1 MNRLVD
7 EQIPLEAPALEAA
20 PKKSAKLS
28 RAVKRV
34 LNGEFLTREEV
45 LNHIPFVL
53 YVCGFF
59 LLSIAIGYDFDNT
72 ERRKQKS
79 SERLREVSAE
89 YKTLKTQ
96 LEARRQQSQVSAEI
110 DALGLEESST
120 PPLIIE
126 VNLSDL
132 EKQQ

>member
-1 MNRLVD
+1 MNRLTD
-7 EQIPLEAPALEAA
+7 EHIAPEAATVEAA

-28 RAVKRV
+28 RVVKHV

-45 LNHIPFVL
+45 LNHMPFVL

-59 LLSIAIGYDFDNT
+59 LLSIAIGYNFDNT
-72 ERRKQKS
+72 ERKKQKAN
-79 SERLREVSAE
+79 ERLREVSAE

>member
-1 MNRLVD
+1 MNRLT
-7 EQIPLEAPALEAA
+7 EEHIASEAAPAEAA

-28 RAVKRV
+28 RVVKRV

-45 LNHIPFVL
+45 LNHMPFVL

-59 LLSIAIGYDFDNT
+59 LLSIAIGYNFDNT
-72 ERRKQKS
+72 ERKKQKAN
-79 SERLREVSAE
+79 ERLREVSAE

>member
-1 MNRLVD
+1 MNRLTD
-7 EQIPLEAPALEAA
+7 EHIAPEAATVEAA

-28 RAVKRV
+28 RVVKRV

-45 LNHIPFVL
+45 LNHMPFVL

-59 LLSIAIGYDFDNT
+59 LLSIAIGYNFDNT
-72 ERRKQKS
+72 ERKKQKAN
-79 SERLREVSAE
+79 ERLREVSAE

>member
-1 MNRLVD
+1 MNRLT
-7 EQIPLEAPALEAA
+7 EEHIAPEAVSAEAA

-28 RAVKRV
+28 RVVKRV

-45 LNHIPFVL
+45 LNHMPFVL

-59 LLSIAIGYDFDNT
+59 LLSIAIGYNFDNT
-72 ERRKQKS
+72 ERKKQKAN
-79 SERLREVSAE
+79 ERLREVSAE

>member
-1 MNRLVD
+1 MNRLT
-7 EQIPLEAPALEAA
+7 EEHIAPEAVPAEAA

-28 RAVKRV
+28 RVVKRV

-45 LNHIPFVL
+45 LNHMPFVL

-59 LLSIAIGYDFDNT
+59 LLSIAIGYNFDNT
-72 ERRKQKS
+72 ERKKQKAN
-79 SERLREVSAE
+79 ERLREVSAE

>member
-1 MNRLVD
+1 MNRLTD
-7 EQIPLEAPALEAA
+7 EHIAPEAAPAEAA

-45 LNHIPFVL
+45 LNHMPFVL

-59 LLSIAIGYDFDNT
+59 LLSIAIGYNFDNT
-72 ERRKQKS
+72 ERKKQKAN
-79 SERLREVSAE
+79 ERLREVSAE

-120 PPLIIE
+120 PPIIIE

>member
-1 MNRLVD
+1 MNRLT
-7 EQIPLEAPALEAA
+7 EEHIAPEAAPAEAA

-28 RAVKRV
+28 RVVKRV

-45 LNHIPFVL
+45 LNHMPFVL

-72 ERRKQKS
+72 ERKKLKS
-79 SERLREVSAE
+79 DERLREISAE

-96 LEARRQQSQVSAEI
+96 LEARRQQSQVSTEI

-120 PPLIIE
+120 PPVIIE

>member
-1 MNRLVD
+1 MNRLT
-7 EQIPLEAPALEAA
+7 EEHIAPEAAPAETA

-28 RAVKRV
+28 RVVKRV

-45 LNHIPFVL
+45 LNHMPFVL

-59 LLSIAIGYDFDNT
+59 LLSIAIGYNFDNT
-72 ERRKQKS
+72 ERKKQKAN
-79 SERLREVSAE
+79 ERLREVSAE

>member
-1 MNRLVD
+1 MNRLTD
-7 EQIPLEAPALEAA
+7 EHIAPEAATVEAA

-45 LNHIPFVL
+45 LNHMPFVL

-59 LLSIAIGYDFDNT
+59 LLSIAIGYNFDNT
-72 ERRKQKS
+72 ERKKQKAN
-79 SERLREVSAE
+79 ERLREVSAE

-120 PPLIIE
+120 PPIIIE